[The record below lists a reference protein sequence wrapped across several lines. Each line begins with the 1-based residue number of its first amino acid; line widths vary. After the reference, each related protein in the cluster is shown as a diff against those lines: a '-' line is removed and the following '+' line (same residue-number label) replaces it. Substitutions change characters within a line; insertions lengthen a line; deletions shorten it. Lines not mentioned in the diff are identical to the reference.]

1 MKIPFEKFMSH
12 LIVFVRD
19 VFPDM
24 HTYDKVYLCEQIL
37 KDLAGLGIN
46 KSDKK
51 YLLRMIV
58 DVNYRD
64 IILGFDK
71 IIEKFIG
78 GGGIKCLLVYYQ

>member
-1 MKIPFEKFMSH
+1 MKISFEKFISH

-46 KSDKK
+46 KNDKE

-71 IIEKFIG
+71 IIENLG
-78 GGGIKCLLVYYQ
+78 GDNNV

>member
-1 MKIPFEKFMSH
+1 MKISFEKFISH

-24 HTYDKVYLCEQIL
+24 HTYDKAYLCEQIL

-46 KSDKK
+46 KSDKE

-64 IILGFDK
+64 IMLGFDK
-71 IIEKFIG
+71 IIENLG
-78 GGGIKCLLVYYQ
+78 GGNNV

>member
-1 MKIPFEKFMSH
+1 MKISFEKFISH
-12 LIVFVRD
+12 LIIFVRG

-46 KSDKK
+46 KSDKE

-71 IIEKFIG
+71 IIENLG
-78 GGGIKCLLVYYQ
+78 GDNNV

>member
-1 MKIPFEKFMSH
+1 MKISFEKFMSH

-46 KSDKK
+46 KSDKE

-71 IIEKFIG
+71 IIENLG
-78 GGGIKCLLVYYQ
+78 GDNNV

>member
-1 MKIPFEKFMSH
+1 MKISFEKFISN

-46 KSDKK
+46 KSDKE

-71 IIEKFIG
+71 IIENLG
-78 GGGIKCLLVYYQ
+78 GDNNV